1 MLQSLTLERF
11 LRAVLVYAAVAAGVG
26 SFTIPPGAQGLN
38 ATWRVLRTGVGK
50 VKSPTGRWSDY
61 STSSVT
67 LLPAAAASSLPGEQ
81 QPADAP
87 APPAAVR
94 VYYGVQWAQ
103 REVEC
108 AADELEGDFE
118 FEPVCAMPAP
128 WIGVMQAA

>member
-1 MLQSLTLERF
+1 M
-11 LRAVLVYAAVAAGVG
+11 
-26 SFTIPPGAQGLN
+26 
-38 ATWRVLRTGVGK
+38 GVGK
-50 VKSPTGRWSDY
+50 VKSPSGRWSDY

-67 LLPAAAASSLPGEQ
+67 LLPAAAASTLLPGEQQ

-87 APPAAVR
+87 APPAAAVR